1 MDQADN
7 DGTTPLFAASQNGHA
22 EAIAAAFG
30 ASAAMDQA
38 RNTGVASL
46 FIASQHGHL
55 EAVRQLLAKRAD
67 VALGMTGNGWSPLFV
82 ASWSGHAAVVAEL
95 LAHSSDPA
103 AATAEDHLEVPAGS
117 TALSVAQLKGH
128 SEVAAL
134 LLRA

>member
-1 MDQADN
+1 MY
-7 DGTTPLFAASQNGHA
+7 
-22 EAIAAAFG
+22 IAV
-30 ASAAMDQA
+30 QPPA
-38 RNTGVASL
+38 RNERDDMSLGSKPNRVTHRVDASL
-46 FIASQHGHL
+46 SNRSITTL
-55 EAVRQLLAKRAD
+55 

-95 LAHSSDPA
+95 LAHSADPA
-103 AATAEDHLEVPAGS
+103 AATAQDHLEVPAGS